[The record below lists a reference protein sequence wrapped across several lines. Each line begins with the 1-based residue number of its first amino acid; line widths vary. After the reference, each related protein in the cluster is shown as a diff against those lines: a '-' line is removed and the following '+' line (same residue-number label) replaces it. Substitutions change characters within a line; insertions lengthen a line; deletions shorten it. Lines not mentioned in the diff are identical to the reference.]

1 MDSTHR
7 IQRVGSVTAAA
18 AAVMLVTIPG
28 RAADKPKATAACNT
42 AGQYVHAAH
51 ASEAA
56 GHTAEAIDAYRSCAE
71 QTGCGWL
78 ALKCDAKIKLLQ
90 GKLPTIVLV
99 ANDENGQPIADVEVR
114 VDGILR
120 TSKLN
125 GVGLPIEPGL
135 HELSFS
141 AGSGVFA
148 TEKLMVVEGQHDRLV
163 TITMHSQGGKS
174 AVKSAAPSAV
184 TVAPPAPDSASTP
197 DKPPAQTE
205 TPPPASAPAEEAA
218 STNKSAS
225 TAAVSDGPS
234 AGPTHWAMPRS
245 PLPYT
250 LAGVGVVGIAGGVLT
265 TVWGNK
271 DNSNLVNKCSPYC
284 QTTSVDHIKTLYY
297 VSDVSYGVGIA
308 ALGVATWMFASSRSA
323 EKAPSATAA
332 VVGVGVQ
339 PLPSGAFASVSGRF

>member
-1 MDSTHR
+1 M
-7 IQRVGSVTAAA
+7 
-18 AAVMLVTIPG
+18 AAVVLVAIPS

-56 GHTAEAIDAYRSCAE
+56 GRTAEAVDAYRSCAE
-71 QTGCGWL
+71 QTACGWL

-99 ANDENGQPIADVEVR
+99 ANDEGGQPVADVEVR
-114 VDGILR
+114 VDGVLR

-163 TITMHSQGGKS
+163 TITMHSQGGNKG
-174 AVKSAAPSAV
+174 AAKSAAPAAAAV
-184 TVAPPAPDSASTP
+184 AVAPPAPDATGSSP
-197 DKPPAQTE
+197 QDKPAPTVEAPAPAPAADE
-205 TPPPASAPAEEAA
+205 TAASAP
-218 STNKSAS
+218 KSAP
-225 TAAVSDGPS
+225 AQAVSETP
-234 AGPTHWAMPRS
+234 ATGPTHWALPRS

-250 LAGVGVVGIAGGVLT
+250 LAGVGALGIVGGVLT

-271 DNSNLVNKCSPYC
+271 DNSELVNKCSPNC
-284 QTTSVDHIKTLYY
+284 NPSSLTHIKTLYDIA
-297 VSDVSYGVGIA
+297 DVSYGVGIA
-308 ALGVATWMFASSRSA
+308 AFGVATWMFASSRA
-323 EKAPSATAA
+323 PEKAPSPASASA
-332 VVGVGVQ
+332 VVGVQ
-339 PLPSGAFASVSGRF
+339 PLPSGAFASVSGKF